1 MATLN
6 SLPLIHFC
14 DFLLQTL
21 SVRTAARIYAQRDA
35 APVFNLLKDKYA
47 SELKRDPSFDKVD
60 VRNETDLQMM
70 TEIGEKYYNIRP
82 QGNLLENMMRMFS
95 GM

>member
-1 MATLN
+1 M
-6 SLPLIHFC
+6 
-14 DFLLQTL
+14 
-21 SVRTAARIYAQRDA
+21 RTAARIHAQRDA
-35 APVFNLLKDKYA
+35 VPVFNLLKDKYA

-60 VRNETDLQMM
+60 VWNETDLQMM

-95 GM
+95 GV